1 MSHFKNQRKQDLQNM
16 KKNATPYGNARDLVN
31 AATNAFQKG
40 YEADHKDAFMS
51 QLPENMSAEEK
62 EKKWNDHLN
71 SKVQGFRNHAE
82 QAAIKAGAMPV
93 DAKDKQGNNLFD
105 KSYVNKDA
113 FASQLALGKVGK
125 AVEGVKGETLESG
138 HQNMGQV
145 DSLVGASTAA
155 FKKAYTADHK
165 AGFMKQFP
173 ADVPQQEKEAAWNKH
188 LSQKVQGFK
197 NHAQKAAEQ
206 AGIVQQKMG
215 LAMLI
220 RKLLL
225 LSYRNNYK
233 TIQI

>member
-1 MSHFKNQRKQDLQNM
+1 
-16 KKNATPYGNARDLVN
+16 
-31 AATNAFQKG
+31 
-40 YEADHKDAFMS
+40 MS

-155 FKKAYTADHK
+155 FKRHI
-165 AGFMKQFP
+165 
-173 ADVPQQEKEAAWNKH
+173 QQ
-188 LSQKVQGFK
+188 
-197 NHAQKAAEQ
+197 
-206 AGIVQQKMG
+206 I
-215 LAMLI
+215 I
-220 RKLLL
+220 RLD
-225 LSYRNNYK
+225 S
-233 TIQI
+233 

>member
-1 MSHFKNQRKQDLQNM
+1 DAEIAKKVAKTNSDQMSHFKNQRKQDLQNM

-105 KSYVNKDA
+105 KS
-113 FASQLALGKVGK
+113 
-125 AVEGVKGETLESG
+125 
-138 HQNMGQV
+138 
-145 DSLVGASTAA
+145 
-155 FKKAYTADHK
+155 
-165 AGFMKQFP
+165 
-173 ADVPQQEKEAAWNKH
+173 
-188 LSQKVQGFK
+188 
-197 NHAQKAAEQ
+197 
-206 AGIVQQKMG
+206 
-215 LAMLI
+215 
-220 RKLLL
+220 
-225 LSYRNNYK
+225 
-233 TIQI
+233 

>member
-1 MSHFKNQRKQDLQNM
+1 
-16 KKNATPYGNARDLVN
+16 
-31 AATNAFQKG
+31 
-40 YEADHKDAFMS
+40 
-51 QLPENMSAEEK
+51 
-62 EKKWNDHLN
+62 
-71 SKVQGFRNHAE
+71 
-82 QAAIKAGAMPV
+82 V

-206 AGIVQQKMG
+206 A
-215 LAMLI
+215 
-220 RKLLL
+220 
-225 LSYRNNYK
+225 
-233 TIQI
+233 